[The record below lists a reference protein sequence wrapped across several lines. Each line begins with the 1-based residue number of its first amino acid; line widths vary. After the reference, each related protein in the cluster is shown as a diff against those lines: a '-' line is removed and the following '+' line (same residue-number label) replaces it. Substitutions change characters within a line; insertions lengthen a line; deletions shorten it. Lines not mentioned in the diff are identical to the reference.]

1 MTRQHLL
8 DGSLNPEWH
17 PKRGPRVN
25 YIGLRAGKLVAVEI
39 AGKSRDGHQML
50 RCRCDCGNVVL
61 RSSNNFLKNSIES
74 TKSHCGCTPTR
85 PNLTHGKRNTPE
97 YRVWGAI
104 KKRCLNP
111 ADKDYARYG
120 GSGIGIAEE
129 FKDNFPAFLAE
140 VGQRPSPKHQID
152 RIDTRRGYEPGNVR
166 WVTPTQNARNKRTT
180 YLWNIKGERFESST
194 DAARRFGVA
203 VCTVICW
210 TDGRF
215 DRRRGTFTPPRPDCS
230 RRLRYANGESE

>member
-1 MTRQHLL
+1 MTRQHLP

-39 AGKSRDGHQML
+39 AGKSRDGRQVL

-61 RSSNNFLKNSIES
+61 RSSNNFLRNSIRS
-74 TKSHCGCTPTR
+74 TNSHCGCTPTR
-85 PNLTHGKRNTPE
+85 PNLIHGKRNTPE

-129 FKDNFPAFLAE
+129 FKDDFPAFLAE
-140 VGQRPSPKHQID
+140 VGRRPSPKHQID
-152 RIDTRRGYEPGNVR
+152 RIDTRRGYVPGNIR
-166 WVTPTQNARNKRTT
+166 WATPTQNARNKRTT
-180 YLWNIKGERFESST
+180 YLWNIKGEYFESST

-203 VCTVICW
+203 VCTLICW